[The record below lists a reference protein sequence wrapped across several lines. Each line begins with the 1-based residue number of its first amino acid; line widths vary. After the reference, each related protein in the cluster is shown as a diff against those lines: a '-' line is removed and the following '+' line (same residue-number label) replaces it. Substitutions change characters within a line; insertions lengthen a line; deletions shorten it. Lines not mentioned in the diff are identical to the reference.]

1 VHLQVQII
9 ILNWNGYSDTSELLD
24 SLKQINT
31 PEIKIIVVDNNS
43 FGNDVEL
50 LENNYKDFTRVLK
63 SDSNLGFAG
72 GNNFG
77 IQKALESNPDYILLI
92 NNDTIVEP
100 NFLSVLLNKFN
111 ADEKI
116 GIVAPQIN
124 YYNEP
129 KKIWSAGGKV
139 SRIRGSGFAVSNKM
153 ENEISQ
159 TDRFVDF
166 VSGCCMLIKK
176 EVFQNVGLFD
186 ENYFLYLEDTD
197 LCYRVNKAVYK
208 IVVTPKS
215 KIFHK
220 VNKSTQKNYSTLPL
234 YYTTR
239 NRLYFAKKNFSETF
253 IFTFLYILI
262 SMLLKSFYWFV
273 TGKSK
278 NIIAVK
284 NAFLDFIGFRMG
296 KKLISFTEKAN

>member
-1 VHLQVQII
+1 VHPQVQIT

-24 SLKQINT
+24 SLKLINT
-31 PEIKIIVVDNNS
+31 PEIKIIVVDNHS
-43 FGNDVEL
+43 FGNDVGL
-50 LENNYKDFTRVLK
+50 LENNYKGYIQILK
-63 SDSNLGFAG
+63 NDLNLGFAG
-72 GNNFG
+72 GNNIG
-77 IQKALESNPDYILLI
+77 IKKALESNPDYILII

-100 NFLSVLLNKFN
+100 NFLSVLLDLFKL
-111 ADEKI
+111 DENL
-116 GIVAPQIN
+116 GIIAPQIN
-124 YYNEP
+124 YYDEP
-129 KKIWSAGGKV
+129 KKVWSAGGKI
-139 SRIRGSGFAVSNKM
+139 SKIRSSGFAITNKL

-159 TDRFVDF
+159 IDRHVEF

-176 EVFQNVGLFD
+176 EVFQTVGLFD

-197 LCYRVNKAVYK
+197 LCHRVNKAGYK

-220 VNKSTQKNYSTLPL
+220 VNKSTQKNDSTLPL

-273 TGKSK
+273 TGKNE

-284 NAFLDFIGFRMG
+284 NAILDFMGFRMG
-296 KKLISFTEKAN
+296 KKTNKFFRED

>member
-1 VHLQVQII
+1 MRPQVQIT

-24 SLKQINT
+24 SLKLINT
-31 PEIKIIVVDNNS
+31 PEIKIIVVDNHS
-43 FGNDVEL
+43 FGNDVGL
-50 LENNYKDFTRVLK
+50 LENNYKGYIQILK
-63 SDSNLGFAG
+63 NDLNLGFAG
-72 GNNFG
+72 GNNIG
-77 IQKALESNPDYILLI
+77 IKKALESNPDYILII
-92 NNDTIVEP
+92 NNDTIVQP
-100 NFLSVLLNKFN
+100 NFLSVLLDLFKL
-111 ADEKI
+111 DEKL
-116 GIVAPQIN
+116 GIIAPQIN
-124 YYNEP
+124 YYDEP
-129 KKIWSAGGKV
+129 KKVWSAGGKI
-139 SRIRGSGFAVSNKM
+139 SKIRGSGFAITNKL

-159 TDRFVDF
+159 IDRYVEF

-176 EVFQNVGLFD
+176 EVFQTVGLFD

-197 LCYRVNKAVYK
+197 LCHRVNKAGYK

-273 TGKSK
+273 TGKNE

-284 NAFLDFIGFRMG
+284 NAILDFMGFRMG
-296 KKLISFTEKAN
+296 KKTNKFYRED